1 MDKYNNCII
10 ICSKENFK
18 ILTVIQMFEKY
29 EKAGKIAARVRKQ
42 AAKKATAG
50 MKVSDL
56 VNWVESEIKSTGAG
70 LSFPCNVSI
79 NQIAA
84 HYTSPPNDD
93 TLLCN
98 GDIVKIDLGAEVD
111 GYISDTA
118 VTVIIEGDNKEP
130 FDEDGKALEM
140 PGRLD
145 DGNPEITEDEIEIRR
160 EIIDASSS
168 ALENA
173 ISIIRDGVTLNEI
186 GTEVQKTMQD
196 KGYTPIVNLTG
207 HSLEQNNLHAG
218 LSIPNYP
225 DGSDHEL
232 KEGDHIAVEPF
243 ATNGIGQVGDV
254 PQQYIYSFLANK
266 PQRQPDSKRLLK
278 NISNNFAHFPFA
290 KRHLLDQFDEHRL
303 NRAMRPLIT
312 SRSLYP
318 YNALKEKTDAMV
330 AQTEHT
336 IIVEKDGCH
345 VTTL

>member
-1 MDKYNNCII
+1 ML
-10 ICSKENFK
+10 E
-18 ILTVIQMFEKY
+18 EY
-29 EKAGKIAARVRKQ
+29 EKAGKIAAKVRKE

-84 HYTSPPNDD
+84 HYTSPPTDD
-93 TLLCN
+93 TLFCN

-130 FDEDGKALEM
+130 VDEDGNPLKM

-145 DGNPEITEDEIEIRR
+145 DGNPVVTEDEIEERR
-160 EIIDASSS
+160 RIIDASSS

-173 ISIIRDGVTLNEI
+173 ISIIKDGVTLNEI
-186 GTEVQKTMQD
+186 GAEVEKTMHD

-207 HSLEQNNLHAG
+207 HSLEKNNLHAG
-218 LSIPNYP
+218 LSIPNFP
-225 DGSDHEL
+225 DGSDHQL

-243 ATNGIGQVGDV
+243 ATNGVGLVSDI
-254 PQQYIYSFLANK
+254 PQHYIYSYLRNR
-266 PQRQPDSKRLLK
+266 PLRQPDAKRLLK
-278 NISNNFAHFPFA
+278 YISTDFSHFPFA
-290 KRHLLDQFDEHRL
+290 KRHFLDKYDEHKL
-303 NRAMRPLIT
+303 NRAMQPLIR
-312 SRSLYP
+312 SRAIYP
-318 YNALKEKTDAMV
+318 YNALKEKTEAMV

-336 IIVEKDGCH
+336 IIVEKDGCK